1 MANLQQ
7 FEGNRSRTTGQ
18 SSNQNPCKFVRLK
31 QSSHTWGRGAPP
43 PSLRLADRKKK
54 VEEPAFEFVPD
65 GRGAQN
71 VATSALGPRLGVQ
84 SSPAAPRAASAPAAC
99 PDAGPLLHHS
109 AQRGGSSYS
118 KDDSTGVSFLDLV
131 HEAAAATNVT
141 VAAGEGRRHSL
152 HIGRGA
158 RAVPDSLPWWLQ
170 LRCSLRWRSGKT
182 PPPPSTTVAAAHGA
196 RPATVEA
203 NAHTARPRRRPA
215 HTAGPAVGPSPRA
228 SLSSPGLH
236 EPL

>member
-170 LRCSLRWRSGKT
+170 LRCSLRWRSGKISRT
-182 PPPPSTTVAAAHGA
+182 NCSLGA
-196 RPATVEA
+196 RQSSDPIRSRYVALLSDFNSAT
-203 NAHTARPRRRPA
+203 
-215 HTAGPAVGPSPRA
+215 
-228 SLSSPGLH
+228 LH
-236 EPL
+236 PD